1 MSYIAVGGAAAS
13 LVGGLIGSSKANKA
27 ARKAAEEKRRLGLEL
42 NRLENSRQ
50 AVINP
55 YSGVTNL
62 SSLAKDTSGMLSN
75 TFANLSVATK
85 AAEMQIE
92 EADLS
97 LANTLDTLRETG
109 SSAGG
114 ATALA
119 QAALKS
125 KQGVTAS
132 IEQQE
137 SQNEKLKAEGE
148 QTLQRAK
155 MSEAQ
160 RLQNVQM
167 SEGQR
172 MQEADAAG
180 KQFMFN
186 ATEIRENQKMSR
198 VAGQMDNAAAQE
210 AQSRGAANSAL
221 AAGFS
226 GAASGLISAGGSAA
240 KQGLSI
246 FGKAGGAVG
255 GAVGKAAAGAGAQ
268 VAAGAVSNATGAT
281 LNSNPAA
288 DIDPWDPAYDKAS
301 PW

>member
-1 MSYIAVGGAAAS
+1 
-13 LVGGLIGSSKANKA
+13 
-27 ARKAAEEKRRLGLEL
+27 
-42 NRLENSRQ
+42 
-50 AVINP
+50 
-55 YSGVTNL
+55 
-62 SSLAKDTSGMLSN
+62 MLSN

-109 SSAGG
+109 ASAGG

-125 KQGVTAS
+125 KQGVVADIQS
-132 IEQQE
+132 QE
-137 SQNEKLKAEGE
+137 AQNEKLRAQGE
-148 QTLQRAK
+148 QTLQQAK

-186 ATEIRENQKMSR
+186 ATENRQVQQLNR

-210 AQSRGAANSAL
+210 AQSRGAAASAL

-226 GAASGLISAGGSAA
+226 GAASGLISAGASLAKTSGGTTPVAKGGTTSTAKGGFNAGSFSAPA
-240 KQGLSI
+240 TSSDYK
-246 FGKAGGAVG
+246 FGG
-255 GAVGKAAAGAGAQ
+255 
-268 VAAGAVSNATGAT
+268 
-281 LNSNPAA
+281 
-288 DIDPWDPAYDKAS
+288 
-301 PW
+301 